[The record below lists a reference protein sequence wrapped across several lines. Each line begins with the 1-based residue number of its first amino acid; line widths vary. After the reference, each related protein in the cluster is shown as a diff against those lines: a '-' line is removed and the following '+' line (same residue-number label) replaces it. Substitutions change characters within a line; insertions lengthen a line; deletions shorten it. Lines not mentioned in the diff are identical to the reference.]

1 MVLTLAS
8 ALLAANCA
16 ATTPVPTQIRTA
28 DCVTASLLI
37 DGLARSTTLR
47 RLVDRI
53 GTLNGIVYITSGYV
67 FQPGTRHPLPGA
79 LQHRVVV
86 AGSHRLL
93 WITLAPALGNRAV
106 ETLGHELQ
114 HAVEVL
120 ESDAMSDA
128 AITALFERIGMHAGS
143 YVTETEAAL
152 TAGRAVAKELVR
164 PRE

>member
-16 ATTPVPTQIRTA
+16 ATTVPTQIRTA
-28 DCVTASLLI
+28 DCTTASLLI

-53 GTLNGIVYITSGYV
+53 GALNGIVYITSGYV
-67 FQPGTRHPLPGA
+67 FQPGTRHLLPGA
-79 LQHRVVV
+79 LQHRVIV
-86 AGSHRLL
+86 AGSYRLL
-93 WITLAPALGNRAV
+93 YVTVAPASGNRAI

-114 HAVEVL
+114 HVVEVL
-120 ESDAMSDA
+120 ESGATSDA
-128 AITALFERIGMHAGS
+128 AVGSLFERIGMHAGS
-143 YVTETEAAL
+143 HVTETEAAL

-164 PRE
+164 ARE